1 MCIDEQVGRNI
12 AELRQNLFSILI
24 YPPRGII
31 FAVQFQNDMSAKN
44 PKVISFKSDVS
55 TIPRPEKFTFP
66 FYYDPHTLALIAIDQ
81 LQDYLSTQTELNH
94 NFGLDSEQD
103 GLIIGKMFGVLVVED
118 KQGELGFLT
127 AFSGKLADSNDH
139 DYFVPPVFDI
149 LDSEGF
155 FRKEEMVINEMT
167 IEIAE
172 LEKDEVYLRT
182 KNELAR
188 VIATYQDELQKYKKE
203 IKIGKAERKQI
214 RETSTGLST
223 DELEVL
229 LEDLRK
235 QSIREQYFLKD
246 FTEAHKKKIEA
257 LTETVTIFENQLF
270 NLKEKRKNM
279 SNTLQGEI
287 FDSYYFLNHKK
298 EKRSLQSIFQNT
310 IDHKPPAG
318 AGECA
323 APKLLQFAFE
333 NDLKPVCL
341 GEFWWGASPRSEVRV
356 HQQVYPACR
365 GKCEP
370 ILGHMLDGVE
380 MDENPM
386 LQNPAEDKALKIIF
400 EDDYIVVVNK
410 PAEFLSVP
418 GKTIS
423 DSVYTRMKEKYPEA
437 TGPLIVHRLDMSTS
451 GIILLAKDKNVH
463 KHLQKQFIKRN
474 VQKRYVA
481 LLDGLVTED
490 TGTIDL
496 PLRVDLDDRPRQ
508 LVCYEHGKRAVTK
521 WEVVERRNNQTLI
534 YFYPITG
541 RTHQLR
547 VHAAHSLGL
556 NAPIIGDDLYGKKDT
571 RLHLHAQFL
580 QFTHPITKEAI
591 KIKVEVEFA

>member
-1 MCIDEQVGRNI
+1 
-12 AELRQNLFSILI
+12 
-24 YPPRGII
+24 
-31 FAVQFQNDMSAKN
+31 MSNSKL
-44 PKVISFKSDVS
+44 ISFKSDIS
-55 TIPRPEKFTFP
+55 GIPRPEKFTFP
-66 FYYDPHTLALIAIDQ
+66 FYYDPHPLALMAIDQ

-155 FRKEEMVINEMT
+155 FRKEEIVINEMT

-172 LEKDEVYLRT
+172 LEKNGEYLKT
-182 KNELAR
+182 KDELAA
-188 VIATYQDELQKYKKE
+188 VVVAYQEELQKYKKE
-203 IKIGKAERKQI
+203 IKIAKAERKQT
-214 RETSTGLST
+214 RENSKNLSSS
-223 DELEVL
+223 ELEVL

-246 FTEAHKKKIEA
+246 FTEAHKKKIET
-257 LTETVTIFENQLF
+257 LTEAVTTFENQLL

-287 FDSYYFLNHKK
+287 FDSYYFLNFKK

-333 NDLKPVCL
+333 NDLKPICL
-341 GEFWWGASPRSEVRV
+341 GEFWWGASPKSEVRV
-356 HQQVYPACR
+356 HKQVYPACR

-370 ILGHMLDGVE
+370 ILGHMLEGVE
-380 MDENPM
+380 QDENPM
-386 LQNPAEDKALKIIF
+386 LQNPAEDKELKIVF
-400 EDDYIVVVNK
+400 EDDYLVVVNK

-547 VHAAHSLGL
+547 VHSAHSLGL
-556 NAPIIGDDLYGKKDT
+556 NAPIIGDDLYGRKEN

-591 KIKVEVEFA
+591 KIKVEADF

>member
-1 MCIDEQVGRNI
+1 
-12 AELRQNLFSILI
+12 
-24 YPPRGII
+24 
-31 FAVQFQNDMSAKN
+31 MSAKN
-44 PKVISFKSDVS
+44 PKFIPFKSDVS
-55 TIPRPEKFTFP
+55 HIVRPEKFTFP
-66 FYYDPHTLALIAIDQ
+66 FYYEPHELALIAMDQ
-81 LQDYLSTQTELNH
+81 LQEYLENQKELNH
-94 NFGLDSEQD
+94 NFGLDDQQD
-103 GLIIGKMFGVLVVED
+103 GLVIGKMFGVLVVED
-118 KQGELGFLT
+118 NLGNLGFLA

-139 DYFVPPVFDI
+139 EYFVPPVFDL

-155 FRKEEMVINEMT
+155 FRKEEIVINELT
-167 IEIAE
+167 IKITE
-172 LEKDEVYLRT
+172 LEKDERYLSAKLELDRT
-182 KNELAR
+182 ITA
-188 VIATYQDELQKYKKE
+188 YQEELQKYKKE
-203 IKIGKAERKQI
+203 IKEAKAERKQI
-214 RETSTGLST
+214 REKADNLSQT
-223 DELEVL
+223 ELEVL

-246 FTEAHKKKIEA
+246 FTDSHKKKIAA
-257 LTETVTIFENQLF
+257 LNEEVNAFENYL
-270 NLKEKRKNM
+270 NEVREKRKNM

-287 FDSYYFLNHKK
+287 FDSYYFLNSKK
-298 EKRSLQSIFQNT
+298 ERRSLQSIFENT

-333 NDLKPVCL
+333 NELKPVCL

-356 HQQVYPACR
+356 HKQVYPACR

-370 ILGHMLDGVE
+370 ILGHMLEGVE
-380 MDENPM
+380 TEDNPM
-386 LQNPAEDKALKIIF
+386 LQNPAENKELEIVF
-400 EDDYIVVVNK
+400 EDVYLVIVIK

-418 GKTIS
+418 GKNIS
-423 DSVYTRMKEKYPEA
+423 DSVYTRMMNKYPQA
-437 TGPLIVHRLDMSTS
+437 TGPMIVHRLDMSTS
-451 GIILLAKDKNVH
+451 GILLLAKDKNVH

-481 LLDGLVTED
+481 LLDGIVKED

-547 VHAAHSLGL
+547 VHSAHTLGL
-556 NAPIIGDDLYGKKDT
+556 NAPIIGDDLYGKKET

-591 KIKVEVEFA
+591 KIKVDAEFA

>member
-1 MCIDEQVGRNI
+1 
-12 AELRQNLFSILI
+12 
-24 YPPRGII
+24 
-31 FAVQFQNDMSAKN
+31 MSEAISKI
-44 PKVISFKSDVS
+44 ISFHSDVS
-55 TIPRPEKFTFP
+55 QISRPEKFTFP
-66 FYYDPHTLALIAIDQ
+66 FYYDPHPLALLAIDQ
-81 LQDYLSTQTELNH
+81 LQEYLSTQTELNH

-118 KQGELGFLT
+118 KEGELGFLT

-155 FRKEEMVINEMT
+155 FRKEEIVINDMT

-172 LEKDEVYLRT
+172 LEKNEDYLKT
-182 KNELAR
+182 KNELEQV
-188 VIATYQDELQKYKKE
+188 VIAYREELQKYKKE
-203 IKIGKAERKQI
+203 IKAAKAERKQT
-214 RETSTGLST
+214 RENSKNLSPS
-223 DELEVL
+223 DLEAL

-246 FTEAHKKKIEA
+246 FTDAHKKKIEA
-257 LTETVTIFENQLF
+257 LTEAVEAFENQLF

-287 FDSYYFLNHKK
+287 FDSYYFLNSKK

-341 GEFWWGASPRSEVRV
+341 GEFWWGASPKSEVRV
-356 HQQVYPACR
+356 HKQVYPACR

-370 ILGHMLDGVE
+370 ILGHMLEGVE
-380 MDENPM
+380 QDENPM
-386 LQNPAEDKALKIIF
+386 LQNPAEDKELKIVF
-400 EDDYIVVVNK
+400 EDEYIVVVNK

-481 LLDGLVTED
+481 LLDGLVKDD

-508 LVCYEHGKRAVTK
+508 LVCYDHGKRAVTK
-521 WEVVERRNNQTLI
+521 WEVVERKNNQTLI

-556 NAPIIGDDLYGKKDT
+556 NAPIIGDDLYGKKET

-580 QFTHPITKEAI
+580 QFTHPVTKEAI
-591 KIKVEVEFA
+591 KIKVEADFA

>member
-1 MCIDEQVGRNI
+1 MANSK
-12 AELRQNLFSILI
+12 L
-24 YPPRGII
+24 
-31 FAVQFQNDMSAKN
+31 
-44 PKVISFKSDVS
+44 ISFKSDISGVL
-55 TIPRPEKFTFP
+55 RPEKFTFP
-66 FYYDPHTLALIAIDQ
+66 FYYDPHPLALLAIDQ
-81 LQDYLSTQTELNH
+81 LQDYLSTQQELNH
-94 NFGLDSEQD
+94 NFGLDAQQD
-103 GLIIGKMFGVLVVED
+103 GLVIGKMFGVLVVED
-118 KQGELGFLT
+118 KQGELGFLA

-155 FRKEEMVINEMT
+155 FRKEEIVINDMT
-167 IEIAE
+167 IELAE
-172 LEKDEVYLRT
+172 LEKDETYLNT
-182 KNELAR
+182 KAELEEV
-188 VIATYQDELQKYKKE
+188 VIAYQEDLQKYKKE
-203 IKIGKAERKQI
+203 IKAAKAQRKQA
-214 RETSTGLST
+214 RENAQDLTPS
-223 DELEVL
+223 ELEVF

-246 FTEAHKKKIEA
+246 FTDAHKKKIEA
-257 LTETVTIFENQLF
+257 LNEAVGIFENQLF

-287 FDSYYFLNHKK
+287 FDSYYFLNNKK

-333 NDLKPVCL
+333 NDLKPICL
-341 GEFWWGASPRSEVRV
+341 GEFWWGASPKSEVRV
-356 HQQVYPACR
+356 HKQVYPACR

-370 ILGHMLDGVE
+370 ILGHMLKGVE

-386 LQNPAEDKALKIIF
+386 LQNPAEDKELKIVF
-400 EDDYIVVVNK
+400 EDEYIVVVNK

-437 TGPLIVHRLDMSTS
+437 SGPLIVHRLDMSTS

-481 LLDGLVTED
+481 LLDGIVKED

-547 VHAAHSLGL
+547 VHSAHSLGL
-556 NAPIIGDDLYGKKDT
+556 NAPIVGDDLYGKKEN

-580 QFTHPITKEAI
+580 QFTHPITKEAV
-591 KIKVEVEFA
+591 KIKVDADF

>member
-1 MCIDEQVGRNI
+1 
-12 AELRQNLFSILI
+12 
-24 YPPRGII
+24 
-31 FAVQFQNDMSAKN
+31 MSVTI
-44 PKVISFKSDVS
+44 PKFISFHSDVS
-55 TIPRPEKFTFP
+55 QITLPEKFTFP
-66 FYYDPHTLALIAIDQ
+66 FYYEPHELAVIAMEQ
-81 LQDYLSTQTELNH
+81 LQDYLLNQKELNH
-94 NFGLDSEQD
+94 NFGLDDQQD
-103 GLIIGKMFGVLVVED
+103 GLVIGKMFGVLVVED
-118 KQGELGFLT
+118 KQGNLGFLA

-139 DYFVPPVFDI
+139 DYFVPPVFDL
-149 LDSEGF
+149 LDSQGF
-155 FRKEEMVINEMT
+155 FRKEEIVINEVT
-167 IEIAE
+167 IQISE
-172 LEKDEVYLRT
+172 LEKDEGHLNA
-182 KNELAR
+182 KLELNK
-188 VIATYQDELQKYKKE
+188 VITAYQEELQKYKKE
-203 IKIGKAERKQI
+203 IKEAKAERKQI
-214 RETSTGLST
+214 REKADKLPQT
-223 DELEVL
+223 ELEAL

-235 QSIREQYFLKD
+235 QSISEQYFLKD
-246 FTEAHKKKIEA
+246 FTDSHKKKIATLNEKVNA
-257 LTETVTIFENQLF
+257 FENHL
-270 NLKEKRKNM
+270 NDLREKRKSM

-287 FDSYYFLNHKK
+287 FDSYYFLNSKK
-298 EKRSLQSIFQNT
+298 ERRSLQSIFENT

-333 NDLKPVCL
+333 NELKPVCL

-356 HQQVYPACR
+356 HKQVYPACR

-370 ILGHMLDGVE
+370 ILGHMLEGVDME
-380 MDENPM
+380 ENPM
-386 LQNPAEDKALKIIF
+386 LQNPAENKELEIVF
-400 EDDYIVVVNK
+400 EDDYLVIVNK

-418 GKTIS
+418 GKNIS
-423 DSVYTRMKEKYPEA
+423 DSVYTRMMNKYPEA
-437 TGPLIVHRLDMSTS
+437 SGPMIVHRLDMSTS
-451 GIILLAKDKNVH
+451 GILLLAKDKNVH

-481 LLDGLVTED
+481 LLDGIVKED

-547 VHAAHSLGL
+547 VHSAHSLGL
-556 NAPIIGDDLYGKKDT
+556 NAPIIGDDLYGKRES

-591 KIKVEVEFA
+591 KIKVDAEFT

>member
-1 MCIDEQVGRNI
+1 
-12 AELRQNLFSILI
+12 
-24 YPPRGII
+24 
-31 FAVQFQNDMSAKN
+31 MSESPSKF
-44 PKVISFKSDVS
+44 ISFRSDIS
-55 TIPRPEKFTFP
+55 GIAKPEKFTFP
-66 FYYDPHTLALIAIDQ
+66 FYYDPHELANRAMAQ
-81 LQDYLSTQTELNH
+81 VQDYLENQTEWVH
-94 NFGLDSEQD
+94 NFGLDDRQE
-103 GLIIGKMFGVLVVED
+103 GLVIGKMFGVLVVENA
-118 KQGELGFLT
+118 QQEVGFLA
-127 AFSGKLADSNDH
+127 AFSGKLADSNDF
-139 DYFVPPVFDI
+139 DYFVPPVFDL

-155 FRKEEMVINEMT
+155 FRKEEVVINDLT
-167 IEIAE
+167 LEIAA
-172 LEKDEVYLRT
+172 LEQEESYLEA
-182 KNELAR
+182 KSALQLMQES
-188 VIATYQDELQKYKKE
+188 YGEELQKYKKE
-203 IKIGKAERKQI
+203 IKEAKAERKRI
-214 RETSTGLST
+214 RAASTHLAPA
-223 DELEVL
+223 ELESL

-246 FTEAHKKKIEA
+246 FTDSGKKKLAVLEERVA
-257 LTETVTIFENQLF
+257 AYEKRLADLR
-270 NLKEKRKNM
+270 EKRKNM
-279 SNTLQGEI
+279 SNALQGEI
-287 FDSYYFLNHKK
+287 FDSYYFLNANK
-298 EKRSLQSIFQNT
+298 EKRSLQSIFENT

-323 APKLLQFAFE
+323 APKLLQYAFE
-333 NDLKPVCL
+333 HDLKPLCL
-341 GEFWWGASPRSEVRV
+341 GEFWWGASPKSEVRV
-356 HQQVYPACR
+356 HKQVYPACR

-370 ILGHMLDGVE
+370 ILGHMLQGVE

-386 LQNPAEDKALKIIF
+386 LRNPAENKELEIVF
-400 EDDYIVVVNK
+400 EDEYVVVVNK

-418 GKTIS
+418 GKNIE
-423 DSVYTRMKEKYPEA
+423 DSVYTRMKEKYPQA

-451 GIILLAKDKNVH
+451 GILVLAKEKKVH
-463 KHLQKQFIKRN
+463 LHLQKQFIKRN

-481 LLDGLVTED
+481 LLDGHVD
-490 TGTIDL
+490 GDSGIIDL

-556 NAPIIGDDLYGKKDT
+556 NAPILGDDLYGRKDS

-591 KIKVEVEFA
+591 KIKVDPEFA

>member
-1 MCIDEQVGRNI
+1 
-12 AELRQNLFSILI
+12 
-24 YPPRGII
+24 
-31 FAVQFQNDMSAKN
+31 MSAKN

-66 FYYDPHTLALIAIDQ
+66 FYYDPHPLALLAIDQ

-103 GLIIGKMFGVLVVED
+103 GLVIGKMFGVLVVED

-155 FRKEEMVINEMT
+155 FRKEEVVINEMT

-172 LEKDEVYLRT
+172 LEKNEDYLRT
-182 KNELAR
+182 KDELEQ
-188 VIATYQDELQKYKKE
+188 VIATYQEELQKYKKE
-203 IKIGKAERKQI
+203 IKLGKAERKQI
-214 RETSTGLST
+214 RENSTGLSP

-257 LTETVTIFENQLF
+257 LTETVTTFENHLF

-287 FDSYYFLNHKK
+287 FDSYYFLNYKK

-341 GEFWWGASPRSEVRV
+341 GEFWWGASPKSEVRV

-370 ILGHMLDGVE
+370 ILGHMLEGVE

-386 LQNPAEDKALKIIF
+386 LLNPAEDKALKIVF

-423 DSVYTRMKEKYPEA
+423 DSVYTRMKENYPEA

-474 VQKRYVA
+474 VQKRYIA
-481 LLDGLVTED
+481 LLDGLVTEN

-547 VHAAHSLGL
+547 VHSAHSLGL

-591 KIKVEVEFA
+591 KIKVEADFA

>member
-1 MCIDEQVGRNI
+1 MANSK
-12 AELRQNLFSILI
+12 L
-24 YPPRGII
+24 
-31 FAVQFQNDMSAKN
+31 
-44 PKVISFKSDVS
+44 ISFKSDIS
-55 TIPRPEKFTFP
+55 GIARPEKFTFP
-66 FYYDPHTLALIAIDQ
+66 FYYDPHPLALMAIDQ

-155 FRKEEMVINEMT
+155 FRKEEVVINEMT

-172 LEKDEVYLRT
+172 LEKDEAYLRT
-182 KNELAR
+182 KNELEQ
-188 VIATYQDELQKYKKE
+188 VIGTYQEELQKYKKE
-203 IKIGKAERKQI
+203 IKLGKAERKQI
-214 RETSTGLST
+214 RETSTGLSP

-246 FTEAHKKKIEA
+246 FTEAHKKKIEG
-257 LTETVTIFENQLF
+257 LTEAVTTFENQLF

-370 ILGHMLDGVE
+370 ILGHMLEGVE

-386 LQNPAEDKALKIIF
+386 LQNPAEDKTLKVVF
-400 EDDYIVVVNK
+400 EDDHIVVVNK

-481 LLDGLVTED
+481 LLDGLVKED

-547 VHAAHSLGL
+547 VHAAHALGL

-591 KIKVEVEFA
+591 KIKVEADFA